1 MQNTSDLLPSSQS
14 PEGWYSNLSDHVTI
28 DGLSIAESIEE
39 KLIMKVWK
47 IFSGIDIAAWVE
59 YATGSQCPEGINDL
73 GLGFGILRKSLP
85 HDIQRSLAS
94 SSDILLRLL
103 MTVDLHDEVSLRQKL
118 APLLDGIR
126 EALGRGNLMRSD
138 DSGPGDSKASI
149 VLDQRVNYRL
159 EVVQFRI
166 RQLCT
171 EKTQKCWNRLHDK
184 IWILTPGRVDELAR
198 VLISSY
204 YVTSISSDQQESQ
217 SRSAHSET
225 VLRRTSNLSDRVREA
240 IVTAADSQQTY
251 MHLANVSNSVTL

>member
-1 MQNTSDLLPSSQS
+1 
-14 PEGWYSNLSDHVTI
+14 
-28 DGLSIAESIEE
+28 
-39 KLIMKVWK
+39 
-47 IFSGIDIAAWVE
+47 
-59 YATGSQCPEGINDL
+59 
-73 GLGFGILRKSLP
+73 
-85 HDIQRSLAS
+85 
-94 SSDILLRLL
+94 LLRLL